1 MGRQVLWKY
10 RLSLYGRLT
19 GIKMSEKDVTQE
31 KEFILRLNEAVS
43 NYRAATEYD
52 LMKYKL
58 TSDALGI
65 ALWDMDVVSGDPV
78 NPGNKFTWS
87 QEFRHMLGFNDEG
100 DFPNILSSWSDKL
113 HPEDKERTLN
123 AFAAHISDNTGK
135 TPYNIEYRLMLKNG
149 QYRYFHAFGTT
160 LRDDNG
166 VPLRVAGAL
175 MDIDEKKQ
183 TQNQLMIMSSIVQNT
198 PSFVSYKKIEGDCL
212 YVNPAASVITGY
224 TQEELMKD
232 YIGALFNEETA
243 QYISTKII
251 GNLRKTGITK
261 YEVTGKIKNGAS
273 RIFAGTSFLIENDA
287 FATIASDVTEAKII
301 ETERLEALEQAN
313 AANKAKSEFLANMS
327 HEIRTPIN
335 AITGMTI
342 IGKSAADM
350 KQAAYCFGR
359 IEEASILLLGIIN
372 DILDMSKIEAKKF
385 ELSPSEFHFEK
396 MLQKVINIFSF
407 NMEKKRQKFKVN
419 IDNTIP
425 EVLLGDEQRLMQIIT
440 NLVGN
445 AVKFTP
451 EDGSIRIDTCFLEE
465 KDGICTIQVMVT
477 DSGIGISP
485 EQQKNLFVSFQ
496 QAENSTSRK
505 FGGSGLG
512 LAITKNVI
520 EMMGGKIW
528 VESELGKGA
537 IFAFTVQ
544 LKRVEGRDYNSGVND
559 EYEEGQNQIPQ
570 FAGRHLLLAEDVE
583 INREIVLALL
593 GPTLLDI
600 DCALNGKEA
609 LSMFSKYPEKY
620 DMIFMDVQM
629 PEMDGYE
636 ATRSIRSLN
645 IPNAKTIPIIA
656 MTANIFKE
664 DVEKCLESG
673 MNGHIGKPLGPD
685 EVLKQLRTYL
695 T

>member
-1 MGRQVLWKY
+1 MEVL
-10 RLSLYGRLT
+10 
-19 GIKMSEKDVTQE
+19 
-31 KEFILRLNEAVS
+31 
-43 NYRAATEYD
+43 ATEYD

-78 NPGNKFTWS
+78 NPNNKFMWS
-87 QEFRHMLGFNDEG
+87 QEFRHMLGFNDEA
-100 DFPNILSSWSDKL
+100 DFPNILSSWSDRL
-113 HPEDKERTLN
+113 HPKDKDRTLN
-123 AFAAHISDNTGK
+123 AFAEHLNDRTGK
-135 TPYNIEYRLMLKNG
+135 TPYDMEYRLRLKNG
-149 QYRYFHAFGTT
+149 QYRYFRAFGTT

-224 TQEELMKD
+224 TQDELMKD
-232 YIGALFNEETA
+232 YIGALFDDETA
-243 QYISTKII
+243 QYISIKII
-251 GNLRKTGITK
+251 NDLRTHGITK
-261 YEVTGKIKNGAS
+261 YEVMGKTKNGEK
-273 RIFAGTSFLIENDA
+273 RVFAGTSFLIENDA
-287 FATIASDVTEAKII
+287 FATIASDVTEAKNI

-327 HEIRTPIN
+327 HEILTPLN

-359 IEEASILLLGIIN
+359 IEEASSHLLGIIN

-385 ELSPSEFHFEK
+385 ELSLSEFYFEK
-396 MLQKVINIFSF
+396 MFQKAINIFSF

-419 IDNTIP
+419 MDRTIP
-425 EVLLGDEQRLMQIIT
+425 EILLGDEQRLMQIIT

-465 KDGICTIQVMVT
+465 KDGICAIQVMVA

-485 EQQKNLFVSFQ
+485 EQQKLLFESFQ

-505 FGGSGLG
+505 FGGTGLG
-512 LAITKNVI
+512 LAITKNII
-520 EMMGGKIW
+520 EMMGGTIQ

-537 IFAFTVQ
+537 IFTFTVQ
-544 LKRVEGRDYNSGVND
+544 LKRGEERDHSLGVND
-559 EYEEGQNQIPQ
+559 EYKEDQNRSPQ
-570 FAGRHLLLAEDVE
+570 FAGRHILLVEDVE

-593 GPTLLDI
+593 EPTLLDI
-600 DCALNGKEA
+600 DCAKNGKEA
-609 LSMFSKYPEKY
+609 LAMFSKNSEKY
-620 DMIFMDVQM
+620 DMIFMDLQM

-645 IPNAKTIPIIA
+645 IPNAKIIPIIA

-695 T
+695 I